1 MGHGSGSVVARGRN
15 RCDSTVQLVG
25 LLRDF
30 EEFGPFIEGSL
41 IGGFRVRETGGR
53 VRGRAGEVVVGSDER
68 RVRRPASHH
77 QLDFVEGAIDIII
90 RSRGRGERIAIGVV
104 GEEVRGRL
112 VSAVNVVVVVM
123 AIDSG
128 GSWSGSRNPGRDFA

>member
-1 MGHGSGSVVARGRN
+1 VGHGSGSVVARGRN

-41 IGGFRVRETGGR
+41 IGGFRLWETGGM

-123 AIDSG
+123 AIDSV
-128 GSWSGSRNPGRDFA
+128 GSWIGSRNPGRDFA